1 MTSRRYCL
9 GQRQIAAD
17 ATRAGIIA
25 AARKLLTGRRGGEK
39 FSMDAVAAAAGVAKM
54 TLYHQFGSK
63 RELLEA
69 LFDDLGAR
77 NLVCHFSEVFE
88 APDALEALSR
98 MIELF
103 ARFWTAERLVIRR
116 INAQAAV
123 DPIFA
128 ESLAGRDE
136 RRRQG
141 LTHILGRVAE
151 ATGTPTKRD
160 LEEAIRVVFTL
171 TSFQTFD
178 SLAGADRTPEEVA
191 ATIHSLVLAAIGVA
205 PTAKKRV
212 SRK

>member
-1 MTSRRYCL
+1 MNSRPYCL

-17 ATRAGIIA
+17 ATRACIIV
-25 AARKLLTGRRGGEK
+25 AARKVLTGRRGGEK

-77 NLVCHFSEVFE
+77 NLVCHFGEVFE
-88 APDALEALSR
+88 APDALDALSR
-98 MIELF
+98 LINLF

-116 INAQAAV
+116 INAQASS

-128 ESLAGRDE
+128 ASLAGRDE

-141 LTHILGRVAE
+141 LTHILERVAE
-151 ATGTPTKRD
+151 ATGKPAKRD
-160 LEEAIRVVFTL
+160 LEETIRVVFTL

-191 ATIHSLVLAAIGVA
+191 PLIQNLVLAAIGIS
-205 PTAKKRV
+205 TKAKKRA

>member
-17 ATRAGIIA
+17 ATRAGIIV

-39 FSMDAVAAAAGVAKM
+39 FTMDAVAAAAGVAKM

-77 NLVCHFSEVFE
+77 NLACHFGEVFE
-88 APDALEALSR
+88 TADAMESLSR
-98 MIELF
+98 FIELF

-123 DPIFA
+123 DPVFA

-151 ATGTPTKRD
+151 EAGTPTNRD
-160 LEEAIRVVFTL
+160 LDEAIRVVFTL

-191 ATIHSLVLAAIGVA
+191 ATIHNLVLAAIGVA
-205 PTAKKRV
+205 PTAKKRAT
-212 SRK
+212 RK